1 MSASSREILFMRFVR
16 ILPIAASLLS
26 GCAAPR
32 ASAPE
37 ATPAPVSTAGVP
49 ATVILEPKLGDPS
62 LLAVLRVQDP
72 ILVLQHLGF
81 GPDALNNKFPGFDAR
96 DLHPGTLAVFA
107 FRPLPG
113 HGDAP
118 SLMGLVPAATET
130 SLV

>member
-1 MSASSREILFMRFVR
+1 MSASSREILFMRFAR

-37 ATPAPVSTAGVP
+37 ASPAPVSAAALP
-49 ATVILEPKLGDPS
+49 APIIVEPKLADPS

-72 ILVLQHLGF
+72 ILVLQRLGF

-96 DLHPGTLAVFA
+96 DLHPGML
-107 FRPLPG
+107 
-113 HGDAP
+113 
-118 SLMGLVPAATET
+118 
-130 SLV
+130 